1 MVYSIGKHA
10 FTLIRGLDHHLTT
23 SLTPADTSPGAAPG
37 VSPAAAARRSRTM
50 LITAV
55 LCLTGTAV
63 ALLQTVVVPLIP
75 EFPVIFGVSA
85 DDSSW
90 LITITLLTAAV
101 GTPIISR
108 LADMF
113 GKRKMM
119 VVALLAMI
127 AGSLVA
133 AIGQNFTA
141 VIIGRGLQGLSIALV
156 PVGISILRDELPK
169 ARVAAAT
176 SLMSATL
183 GIGSAL
189 ALPLSGFIDVHM
201 GWQGIFWL
209 PAGVGVVMLVAVL
222 LVVPESEVR
231 TSGRFDFIGAILLT
245 IGLSSLLLGITKGG
259 AWGWTSEPLMLTFL
273 VTIIV
278 FALWV
283 PYELR
288 VSRPLVDLRTS
299 ARRPVLLTNI
309 ASILVGFAMYANM
322 LLTTQQLQMPLASGY
337 GFAMTVFAAGL
348 AMVPAG
354 LAMVFF
360 SPVSALITNRLGAKT
375 TLVTGSLIMV
385 FAYVARVYLTGSVV
399 LIIVGAT
406 LVSIGTAIAYAA
418 MPMLIMRSVPIT
430 ETASANGLNSLLRSI
445 GTSTSSAVVAAL
457 LTAMVIGGGGAG
469 AELPSLSAFQA
480 AYWIAALAS
489 LSAVFVA
496 LYIPRQPE
504 SSTTALPRRSATAG
518 VKDQADDEHSD
529 TEIVV
534 SGTVIGEAA
543 RIDKNGAKTLF
554 ERPIRQAVVSLLSA
568 DGQPVDWSRAS
579 NEGRF
584 ALVLPEPGRYLVITS
599 ADGWTPHSEV
609 VSFDDATSAHQI
621 RLCKRL
627 TISGRLA
634 CDGAPLDAGL
644 VTLTKPT
651 GEFVSSSFSS
661 ESGQFELP
669 LPSTGRYIL
678 TAMDP
683 AGQTVQTR
691 QVAVIGASATIDL
704 DLSPV
709 DTAMAAL

>member
-1 MVYSIGKHA
+1 M
-10 FTLIRGLDHHLTT
+10 TTTLTT
-23 SLTPADTSPGAAPG
+23 PAPVPTK
-37 VSPAAAARRSRTM
+37 RSRTM

-75 EFPVIFGVSA
+75 EFPAIFGVSA

-101 GTPIISR
+101 GTPIIAR

-113 GKRKMM
+113 GKRRMM
-119 VVALLAMI
+119 VVALVAMI

-141 VIIGRGLQGLSIALV
+141 VVIGRGLQGLSIALV

-209 PAGVGVVMLVAVL
+209 PAAVGVVMLVAVL

-231 TSGRFDFIGAILLT
+231 TPGRFDFVGAILLT
-245 IGLSSLLLGITKGG
+245 IGLSTLLLGITKGG
-259 AWGWTSEPLMLTFL
+259 AWGWSSEPLLLTFL
-273 VTIIV
+273 VTIVV

-288 VSRPLVDLRTS
+288 VGSPLVDLRTS

-337 GFAMTVFAAGL
+337 GFAMTVFAAGI

-360 SPVSALITNRLGAKT
+360 SPLSALITNRLGAKT
-375 TLVTGSLIMV
+375 TLITGSLIMV
-385 FAYVARVYLTGSVV
+385 VAYVARVYLTGSVV

-457 LTAMVIGGGGAG
+457 LTAMIIGGGGAG
-469 AELPSLSAFQA
+469 ADLPSLGAFQA
-480 AYWIAALAS
+480 AYWIAALAA
-489 LSAVFVA
+489 LGAVLVA

-504 SSTTALPRRSATAG
+504 SSTTALPQR
-518 VKDQADDEHSD
+518 QAPASDGEHSD
-529 TEIVV
+529 SEIVV
-534 SGTVIGEAA
+534 SGIIIGEMA
-543 RIDKNGAKTLF
+543 RSDKSGAETLW
-554 ERPIRQAVVSLLSA
+554 ERPIRQAVVSLLSTA
-568 DGQPVDWSRAS
+568 GQPVDWSRAS

-584 ALVLPEPGRYLVITS
+584 ALVLPQPGRYLVVTS

-609 VSFDDATSAHQI
+609 VQFDDATSAHQI

-627 TISGRLA
+627 TISGSLA
-634 CDGAPLDAGL
+634 RGGSPLDAGL

-651 GEFVSSSFSS
+651 GEFVSSAFSS
-661 ESGQFELP
+661 ADGRFELP

-683 AGQTVQTR
+683 TGETVQAR

-704 DLSPV
+704 DLTPA
-709 DTAMAAL
+709 DAEMAAL

>member
-1 MVYSIGKHA
+1 MVYSRGKQA
-10 FTLIRGLDHHLTT
+10 FTLIAHLDGPLTT
-23 SLTPADTSPGAAPG
+23 TIDAPPAPTAK
-37 VSPAAAARRSRTM
+37 RSRTT

-75 EFPVIFGVSA
+75 EFPVIFGVSS

-113 GKRKMM
+113 GKRRML

-127 AGSLVA
+127 IGSLVA

-141 VIIGRGLQGLSIALV
+141 VIIGRGLQGFSMALV
-156 PVGISILRDELPK
+156 PVGISIMRDELPK

-189 ALPLSGFIDVHM
+189 ALPLAGFIDVHM

-209 PAGVGVVMLVAVL
+209 PAAVGVVMLVAVL
-222 LVVPESEVR
+222 LTVPESEVR
-231 TSGRFDFIGAILLT
+231 TAGKFDFVGALLLT
-245 IGLSSLLLGITKGG
+245 IGLSTLLLGITKGG
-259 AWGWTSEPLMLTFL
+259 AWGWTSQTLLLTFL
-273 VTIIV
+273 ATVLV

-299 ARRPVLLTNI
+299 ARRPVLLTNL
-309 ASILVGFAMYANM
+309 ASVLVGFAMYANM
-322 LLTTQQLQMPLASGY
+322 LLTTQQLQMPLLSGY
-337 GFAMTVFAAGL
+337 GFGMTVFAAGL

-354 LAMVFF
+354 LAMAFF
-360 SPVSALITNRLGAKT
+360 SPVSAMITNKLGAKT
-375 TLVTGSLIMV
+375 TLITGSLVMV
-385 FAYVARVYLTGSVV
+385 FAYIARVYLTGSIAM
-399 LIIVGAT
+399 IIIGAT
-406 LVSIGTAIAYAA
+406 LVSIGTAIAYSA

-430 ETASANGLNSLLRSI
+430 ETASANGLNSLLRSV

-457 LTAMVIGGGGAG
+457 LTAMVIGGAG
-469 AELPSLSAFQA
+469 PAATLPSLGAFQA
-480 AYWIAALAS
+480 VYWVAAFAS
-489 LSAVFVA
+489 LAAAFIA
-496 LYIPRQPE
+496 LYIPRRQPE
-504 SSTTALPRRSATAG
+504 SSSTALPSRKAAAPAG
-518 VKDQADDEHSD
+518 DDDAEKD

-534 SGTVIGEAA
+534 SGTVIGML
-543 RIDKNGAKTLF
+543 RKSSPDGIPTSF
-554 ERPIRQAVVSLLSA
+554 ERPIRQAVVSLLST

-584 ALVLPEPGRYLVITS
+584 ALVLPEPGRYLVVTS

-609 VSFDDATSAHQI
+609 VGFADATSAHRI
-621 RLCKRL
+621 VLTRRL
-627 TISGRLA
+627 TVSGALS
-634 CDGAPLDAGL
+634 CGGEPLDAGM
-644 VTLTKPT
+644 VALTKPT
-651 GEFVSSSFSS
+651 GEFVSSTFSS
-661 ESGQFELP
+661 ATGDFELP

-683 AGQTVQTR
+683 AGNIVQTR
-691 QVAVIGASATIDL
+691 QVAVIGASAQIDL
-704 DLSPV
+704 DLRPAEAPV
-709 DTAMAAL
+709 AAR

>member
-1 MVYSIGKHA
+1 MGKQT
-10 FTLIRGLDHHLTT
+10 FTLIDCVDRHLTT
-23 SLTPADTSPGAAPG
+23 TLAAPAP
-37 VSPAAAARRSRTM
+37 VSARRSRT
-50 LITAV
+50 LLVTVV

-75 EFPVIFGVSA
+75 EFPAIFGVSA

-101 GTPIISR
+101 GTPIIAR

-113 GKRKMM
+113 GKRRMM

-141 VIIGRGLQGLSIALV
+141 VVIGRGLQGLSIALV
-156 PVGISILRDELPK
+156 PVGISIMRDELPK

-189 ALPLSGFIDVHM
+189 ALPLSGFINAHM

-209 PAGVGVVMLVAVL
+209 PAGVGVIMLVAVL

-245 IGLSSLLLGITKGG
+245 IGLSTLLLGITKGG
-259 AWGWTSEPLMLTFL
+259 AWGWTSEPLLLTFL
-273 VTIIV
+273 ATIVV
-278 FALWV
+278 FALWI

-288 VSRPLVDLRTS
+288 VGSPLVDLRTS

-360 SPVSALITNRLGAKT
+360 SPISALITNKLGAKT
-375 TLVTGSLIMV
+375 TLITGSLVMV

-399 LIIVGAT
+399 LIIIGAT
-406 LVSIGTAIAYAA
+406 LVSIGTAIAYAS

-457 LTAMVIGGGGAG
+457 LTAMVIGGGGSSAG
-469 AELPSLSAFQA
+469 LPSLAAFQA
-480 AYWIAALAS
+480 AYWIAALAA
-489 LSAVFVA
+489 LGAVAVA
-496 LYIPRQPE
+496 FYIPRQPE
-504 SSTTALPRRSATAG
+504 ASRTALPRREAPAG
-518 VKDQADDEHSD
+518 EHEHSD

-534 SGTVIGEAA
+534 SGAVIGVAVHVDE
-543 RIDKNGAKTLF
+543 DGVETVF
-554 ERPIRQAVVSLLSA
+554 ERPIRQAVVSLLSM
-568 DGQPVDWSRAS
+568 DGFPVDWSRGS
-579 NEGRF
+579 NEGGF
-584 ALVLPEPGRYLVITS
+584 ALVLPEPGRYLMITS

-609 VSFDDATSAHQI
+609 VEFPDTTSAHQI
-621 RLCKRL
+621 TLRKRL
-627 TISGRLA
+627 TISGSLA
-634 CDGAPLDAGL
+634 CGGRALDAGL

-651 GEFVSSSFSS
+651 GEFVSSAFSTAA
-661 ESGQFELP
+661 GQFELP

-683 AGQTVQTR
+683 AGSTVQTR

-704 DLSPV
+704 DLRPADAAV
-709 DTAMAAL
+709 AAL

>member
-1 MVYSIGKHA
+1 
-10 FTLIRGLDHHLTT
+10 
-23 SLTPADTSPGAAPG
+23 
-37 VSPAAAARRSRTM
+37 M
-50 LITAV
+50 LVTAV

-63 ALLQTVVVPLIP
+63 ALLQTMVVPLIP
-75 EFPVIFGVSA
+75 EFPVIFGVSS

-113 GKRKMM
+113 GKRRML
-119 VVALLAMI
+119 VVALIAMI

-133 AIGQNFTA
+133 AIGQTFIA
-141 VIIGRGLQGLSIALV
+141 VVIGRGLQGLSIALV

-209 PAGVGVVMLVAVL
+209 PAGVGIVMLVAVL

-231 TSGRFDFIGAILLT
+231 TSGRFDFVGALLLT

-259 AWGWTSEPLMLTFL
+259 AWGWTSEPLLLTFL
-273 VTIIV
+273 LTVVV
-278 FALWV
+278 FAIWV

-288 VSRPLVDLRTS
+288 VGRPLVDLRTS

-337 GFAMTVFAAGL
+337 GFEMTVFAAGL

-360 SPVSALITNRLGAKT
+360 SPVSALITNKLGAKT
-375 TLVTGSLIMV
+375 TLITGSLIMV
-385 FAYVARVYLTGSVV
+385 FAYVARVYLTGSIVV
-399 LIIVGAT
+399 IIVGAT

-457 LTAMVIGGGGAG
+457 LTAMVIGGGGG
-469 AELPSLSAFQA
+469 AAAALPSLGAFQA
-480 AYWIAALAS
+480 VYWIAALAA
-489 LSAVFVA
+489 LIAVFVA

-504 SSTTALPRRSATAG
+504 SSSTALPRRGAAARKASTVAEEE
-518 VKDQADDEHSD
+518 DDV
-529 TEIVV
+529 EIVV
-534 SGTVIGEAA
+534 SGTVIGETT
-543 RIDKNGAKTLF
+543 RTDGHGAVTVF
-554 ERPIRQAVVSLLSA
+554 ERPIRQAVVSLLGT

-609 VSFDDATSAHQI
+609 VRFEDETSAHEI
-621 RLCKRL
+621 RLRKRL
-627 TISGRLA
+627 TISGSLA
-634 CDGAPLDAGL
+634 CRGDAIDAGL

-651 GEFVSSSFSS
+651 GEFVSSAFSS
-661 ESGQFELP
+661 ETGTFELP

-683 AGQTVQTR
+683 AGVIVQTR

-704 DLSPV
+704 DLSPAPQSAV
-709 DTAMAAL
+709 AR

>member
-1 MVYSIGKHA
+1 MVYSFSKHT
-10 FTLIRGLDHHLTT
+10 FTLMNSLDYLLTT
-23 SLTPADTSPGAAPG
+23 VLAPPSPP
-37 VSPAAAARRSRTM
+37 VPVKRSRTL
-50 LITAV
+50 LITSV

-75 EFPVIFGVSA
+75 EFPKIFGVSA

-101 GTPIISR
+101 GTPIIAR
-108 LADMF
+108 MADMF
-113 GKRKMM
+113 GKRRMM

-133 AIGQNFTA
+133 AIGQTFTA
-141 VIIGRGLQGLSIALV
+141 ALIGRGLQGLSIALV

-189 ALPLSGFIDVHM
+189 ALPLSGFINAHM

-209 PAGVGVVMLVAVL
+209 PAGVGVVMLIAVL

-231 TSGRFDFIGAILLT
+231 TSGRFDFVGAILLT
-245 IGLSSLLLGITKGG
+245 IGLSTLLLGITKGG
-259 AWGWTSEPLMLTFL
+259 AWGWTSERLLLTFL
-273 VTIIV
+273 ATIVV

-288 VSRPLVDLRTS
+288 VGRPLVDLRTS

-309 ASILVGFAMYANM
+309 ASILVGFSMYANM
-322 LLTTQQLQMPLASGY
+322 LLTTQQLQMPLISGY
-337 GFAMTVFAAGL
+337 GFGMTVFAAGL

-360 SPVSALITNRLGAKT
+360 SPLSALITNRLGAKT
-375 TLVTGSLIMV
+375 TLITGSLLMA

-399 LIIVGAT
+399 VIIIGAT
-406 LVSIGTAIAYAA
+406 LVSIGTAIAYSA

-457 LTAMVIGGGGAG
+457 LTTMIIGGGDSVSAF
-469 AELPSLSAFQA
+469 PSLSAFQA

-489 LSAVFVA
+489 LGAVAVA
-496 LYIPRQPE
+496 IYIPRQPE
-504 SSTTALPRRSATAG
+504 SSSTALPRR
-518 VKDQADDEHSD
+518 QAPIGDDDEEID

-534 SGTVIGEAA
+534 SGTVIGSITRVSKDGAEA
-543 RIDKNGAKTLF
+543 IW
-554 ERPIRQAVVSLLSA
+554 ERPIRQAVISLLST

-579 NEGRF
+579 NEGLF

-609 VSFDDATSAHQI
+609 VEFPDATSTHQI
-621 RLCKRL
+621 TLSRRL
-627 TISGRLA
+627 TISGSLA
-634 CDGAPLDAGL
+634 RDGQALDAGL

-651 GEFVSSSFSS
+651 GEFVSSAFSS
-661 ESGQFELP
+661 PAGHFELP

-683 AGQTVQTR
+683 TGETVQAR

-709 DTAMAAL
+709 NGVSPAGAASPASAVSPA

>member
-23 SLTPADTSPGAAPG
+23 SLTPADTSAGATSG
-37 VSPAAAARRSRTM
+37 VTPAAAARRSRTM

-75 EFPVIFGVSA
+75 EFPSIFGVSH

-113 GKRKMM
+113 GKRRMM
-119 VVALLAMI
+119 VVALVAMI

-141 VIIGRGLQGLSIALV
+141 VVIGRGLQGLSIALV
-156 PVGISILRDELPK
+156 PVGISIMRDELPK

-189 ALPLSGFIDVHM
+189 ALPLSGFINAHM

-209 PAGVGVVMLVAVL
+209 PAAVGVVMLVAVL
-222 LVVPESEVR
+222 MVVPESEVR
-231 TSGRFDFIGAILLT
+231 TSGRFDYVGAILLT
-245 IGLSSLLLGITKGG
+245 IGLSTLLLGITKGG
-259 AWGWTSEPLMLTFL
+259 AWGWTSEPLLLTFL
-273 VTIIV
+273 ATILV

-288 VSRPLVDLRTS
+288 VGRPLVDLRTS

-322 LLTTQQLQMPLASGY
+322 LLTTQQLQMPLISGY
-337 GFAMTVFAAGL
+337 GFEMTVFAAGL

-360 SPVSALITNRLGAKT
+360 SPVSALITNKLGAKT
-375 TLVTGSLIMV
+375 TLITGSLIML

-457 LTAMVIGGGGAG
+457 LTAMVIGGGAG
-469 AELPSLSAFQA
+469 AELPRIGAFQA

-489 LSAVFVA
+489 LGAVFVA

-504 SSTTALPRRSATAG
+504 SSTTALPRRQSRAAEE
-518 VKDQADDEHSD
+518 DEDD

-534 SGTVIGEAA
+534 SGTVIGVTA
-543 RIDKNGAKTLF
+543 RIGKDGVETSF
-554 ERPIRQAVVSLLSA
+554 ERPIRQAVVSLLGV
-568 DGQPVDWSRAS
+568 DGQPVDWSRGS

-609 VSFDDATSAHQI
+609 AEFADTTSAHQI
-621 RLCKRL
+621 VLRKRL

-634 CDGAPLDAGL
+634 CAGDPLDTGL
-644 VTLTKPT
+644 VTLTKPS
-651 GEFVSSSFSS
+651 GEFVSSSFSDAA
-661 ESGQFELP
+661 GQFELP

-683 AGQTVQTR
+683 AGSTVQTR

-704 DLSPV
+704 DLSPAAP
-709 DTAMAAL
+709 AMAVL